1 MKNLILV
8 IGRSGAGKDSLIR
21 HAKEVFKDVYN
32 IVSVPSYTDRP
43 MRPGETDGVEHTFLT
58 KEAFDD
64 LMKRETMF
72 GYTKI
77 GETGFRYC
85 STVEMLNRLD
95 GDTIF
100 YTIDPNGYDYCLQFK
115 DMFNLKVIYVTASE
129 DIRRE
134 RANARNGD
142 TNTWEKRK
150 SDEDGQFNC
159 FEVRKPWDAMITN
172 DGELVEAE
180 NEFVFAVSKLLSGDE
195 NGDTEG

>member
-1 MKNLILV
+1 
-8 IGRSGAGKDSLIR
+8 
-21 HAKEVFKDVYN
+21 
-32 IVSVPSYTDRP
+32 
-43 MRPGETDGVEHTFLT
+43 
-58 KEAFDD
+58 
-64 LMKRETMF
+64 
-72 GYTKI
+72 
-77 GETGFRYC
+77 
-85 STVEMLNRLD
+85 
-95 GDTIF
+95 
-100 YTIDPNGYDYCLQFK
+100 
-115 DMFNLKVIYVTASE
+115 MFNLKVIYVTASE

-195 NGDTEG
+195 DGDTEG

>member
-8 IGRSGAGKDSLIR
+8 IGRSGAGKDSLIS

-58 KEAFDD
+58 KEAFDEV
-64 LMKRETMF
+64 LAKENVF
-72 GYTKI
+72 AYTKI
-77 GETGFRYC
+77 GDTGFRYC

-100 YTIDPNGYDYCLQFK
+100 YTIDPNGYDFCSK
-115 DMFNLKVIYVTASE
+115 FNGDFNMKVIYVTASE

-150 SDEDGQFNC
+150 SDEDGQFKC
-159 FEVRKPWDAMITN
+159 FEERKPWNALVCN
-172 DGELVEAE
+172 DGELSIAE
-180 NEFVFAVSKLLSGDE
+180 NEFVVAVDKILSGVNHE
-195 NGDTEG
+195 KNS